1 MRVCTTTIALPLPLV
16 LLLLPSGCEN
26 TAKNQPPASGNIL
39 LQDANNYH
47 STSSLKIP
55 TVETASGADIDI
67 CWTNVVADL
76 QCHGVAPQADLD
88 NLAMLR
94 FLHLSQSQVEMKL
107 TSGELIMS
115 QVDGYLEHH
124 LDHSSTCVKMSQ
136 LSFFG
141 TPINVQEQY
150 VESADQ
156 LYMLVVTEGTNPGVG
171 ARTMAFLKPTAA
183 SVTTRVDVSSG
194 CGLLEFSADLASA
207 TRVPVPLARPWIID
221 WHNLTRNGQGN
232 AITFESIDGVLIG
245 FYEGM
250 TVADLQNNIF
260 DLELRATTLW
270 ELPLAGGRTADLA
283 KATQRGSGA
292 GFSGFARDTT
302 GIWMVALRCS
312 TCQNPAPV
320 VMAVLEPGGAAP

>member
-1 MRVCTTTIALPLPLV
+1 MRVCTTTIALALPLV
-16 LLLLPSGCEN
+16 LLLPSGCEN

-47 STSSLKIP
+47 STSSLTIP

-67 CWTNVVADL
+67 CWTSVVSDL
-76 QCHGVAPQADLD
+76 QCHGLAPQADLD
-88 NLAMLR
+88 NVAMLR
-94 FLHLSQSQVEMKL
+94 FLHLSEAQVETKL

-221 WHNLTRNGQGN
+221 WRNLTRNGQGN
-232 AITFESIDGVLIG
+232 AIVFESIDGVLIG

-270 ELPLAGGRTADLA
+270 ELPLAGGRTADLS
-283 KATQRGSGA
+283 KATERGSGA
-292 GFSGFARDTT
+292 GFSGFARNTA

-320 VMAVLEPGGAAP
+320 VMTVLEPGGAAP